1 MQLHIE
7 RRSQRPLYL
16 QLVEQIQE
24 RIRSGALPAGSRL
37 PPIRQLAS
45 ELGLTRLTVH
55 NAYAELQADGWIE
68 SFVGRGSY
76 VAERP
81 GVKAQM
87 RPSPVL
93 PPVPLLR
100 PGALAEIMRLAHQPE
115 MISFAQAA
123 PAQETFPVREFGRM
137 IQHVVAQDGA
147 AIFDYGSSQGEM
159 ALREQLALYLLDR
172 SIQAPVEEIMV
183 VAGAQQGM
191 DIVLRALLSPGDT
204 ILVEQPTYLGMIERM
219 QVQGLKLVAV
229 PIDEQGIRPDALE
242 TAITQHQ
249 PRLLYTIPTFHNPTG
264 VCMTP
269 ERQEALLD
277 IAQRYSLPVLEDD
290 IYGPL
295 SYDGPPPTPLKA
307 RDTTG
312 LVIYLTSFSKVLMPG
327 IRLGLLSASSPLL
340 EALVAVKRLSDMHSP
355 QVTQRALAEYL
366 ARGHFAAHLRTTK
379 ALYRE
384 RRDAMA
390 ASLQRYFP
398 SDATWTV
405 PSGGLCFWV
414 GLPPGLRSTDLY
426 ESALE
431 HGVAFGPGQVFF
443 PEQSVQG
450 FMRLA
455 FAACPLEAIERGIQI
470 LGELLHDQLIR
481 RQRLRVRA
489 FYETVPMV

>member
-1 MQLHIE
+1 MQLQIE

-37 PPIRQLAS
+37 PPIRQIAT

-100 PGALAEIMRLAHQPE
+100 PGALAEIMRLSHQPE

-123 PAQETFPVREFGRM
+123 PALETFPAREFGRM
-137 IQHVVAQDGA
+137 IQHVIAQEGA
-147 AIFDYGSSQGEM
+147 AIFDYGVSQGEM
-159 ALREQLALYLLDR
+159 ALREQLAIYLLDR
-172 SIQAPVEEIMV
+172 SIQVSAEQLLV

-191 DIVLRALLSPGDT
+191 DIVLRALLNPGDT

-264 VCMTP
+264 ICMSA
-269 ERQEALLD
+269 ERQEVLLD
-277 IAQRYSLPVLEDD
+277 IAQRHALPILEDD

-295 SYDGPPPTPLKA
+295 SYDGPAPLPLKA

-327 IRLGLLSASSPLL
+327 LRIGLLVATPPLL

-355 QVTQRALAEYL
+355 QLTQRALSEYL
-366 ARGHFAAHLRTTK
+366 ERGHFAAHLRATK

-390 ASLQRYFP
+390 VSLQRYFP
-398 SDATWTV
+398 ADVTWNI
-405 PSGGLCFWV
+405 PGGGLCFWV
-414 GLPPGLRSTDLY
+414 GLPPGLRSTELY
-426 ESALE
+426 EEAID
-431 HGVAFGPGQVFF
+431 HGVAFAPGQVFF
-443 PEQSVQG
+443 PDPSVQG
-450 FMRLA
+450 YMRLS
-455 FAACPLEAIERGIQI
+455 FAACPPEAIDRGVRI
-470 LGELLHDQLIR
+470 LGELLDEQLMR
-481 RQRLRVRA
+481 RQRLRVRS
-489 FYETVPMV
+489 FCETVPMV